1 MYGSDEAEDDMDEK
15 VLVAVVVAVG
25 IAVEVVSERRSG
37 GGNVPRS
44 INHMSLLRLVG
55 VPDSTTTCLV
65 FCAGEFLF
73 AFQGRFFSGVRPSI
87 LDYPWNKVNPSTNI
101 RWS

>member
-1 MYGSDEAEDDMDEK
+1 MYGSDEAEDDIDEK

-65 FCAGEFLF
+65 FCAGIFI
-73 AFQGRFFSGVRPSI
+73 RFSGAFLLGCTAI
-87 LDYPWNKVNPSTNI
+87 YPQLSLE
-101 RWS
+101 